1 MQRLRAFY
9 SDVVV
14 SKLFDKFNYKSIADV
29 PRIKK
34 IVINRGFDESCQGN
48 KILDNLVF
56 ELTQVTC
63 QRFYLT
69 RSKKA
74 ISNFKLKQNVP
85 IGMSVTLRREK
96 MYSFLDRLV
105 NLSLPRI
112 RDFQGL
118 RRSGFDRF
126 GSYSFG
132 LLDQSVFPEIEF
144 DKVTKFKGM
153 DIVIVTSAKTDEE
166 TFFLLKELGMP
177 FK

>member
-9 SDVVV
+9 NDVVIT
-14 SKLFDKFNYKSIADV
+14 KLFNKFNYRSINDV
-29 PRIKK
+29 PRVKK
-34 IVINRGFDESCQGN
+34 IIVNRGFDESCQGT
-48 KILDNLVF
+48 KVLENLVF
-56 ELTQVTC
+56 ELSQVAC

-74 ISNFKLKQNVP
+74 ISNFKLKQDVP
-85 IGMSVTLRREK
+85 IGMSVTLRRDK
-96 MYSFLDRLV
+96 MYSFFDRLV

-118 RRSGFDRF
+118 KLSGFDGS

-144 DKVTKFKGM
+144 DKITKFKGM
-153 DIVIVTSAKTDEE
+153 DIVIVTTAKTDEE
-166 TFFLLKELGMP
+166 TLFLLKELGMP
-177 FK
+177 FR

>member
-9 SDVVV
+9 NDVVIP
-14 SKLFDKFNYKSIADV
+14 KLVDKFGYKSRNDL

-34 IVINRGFDESCQGN
+34 IVINRGFDESCQST
-48 KILDNLVF
+48 KILENLVS
-56 ELTQVTC
+56 ELTEVTC

-74 ISNFKLKQNVP
+74 ISNFKLKQNVS
-85 IGMSVTLRREK
+85 IGMSVTLRRDK
-96 MYSFLDRLV
+96 MYSFFDRLV

-118 RRSGFDRF
+118 KLSGFD
-126 GSYSFG
+126 GSGAYSFG
-132 LLDQSVFPEIEF
+132 LVDQSVFPEIEF
-144 DKVTKFKGM
+144 DKITKFKGI
-153 DIVIVTSAKTDEE
+153 DIVIVTTCKSNEE
-166 TFFLLKELGMP
+166 TLFLLKELGMP